1 MDITLNFFEAFGI
14 EPRYKFIRAERKEPC
29 KEDCETY
36 KKYYNSCYGCS
47 MNFENISLE
56 WLNKNYSKFEAKEKE
71 DLYYPPIT
79 SDIVLGL
86 SKILIDF
93 GWLHCEKFTID
104 KYLTEF
110 DNDELKDK
118 IQVVEHNFED
128 CILKT
133 CVQLKDKISEQVK
146 ALFKC

>member
-1 MDITLNFFEAFGI
+1 MSDIEKEFFEAFGI
-14 EPRYKFIRAERKEPC
+14 EPKEPC
-29 KEDCETY
+29 KY
-36 KKYYNSCYGCS
+36 GYGCGH
-47 MNFENISLE
+47 
-56 WLNKNYSKFEAKEKE
+56 AKPCCPRKKC
-71 DLYYPPIT
+71 LPPLT

-86 SKILIDF
+86 SKILMDF

-118 IQVVEHNFED
+118 IQVVECNFED

-133 CVQLKDKISEQVK
+133 CIKLKNEISKEVK

>member
-1 MDITLNFFEAFGI
+1 MSDIEKEFYETFNIPQKFYTIVNFGDLDNNYQEVSANSLEELFNN
-14 EPRYKFIRAERKEPC
+14 
-29 KEDCETY
+29 
-36 KKYYNSCYGCS
+36 YNSYLD
-47 MNFENISLE
+47 EYI
-56 WLNKNYSKFEAKEKE
+56 E
-71 DLYYPPIT
+71 DIKDFMDWRSGYEDIT

-86 SKILIDF
+86 SKILMDF

-118 IQVVEHNFED
+118 IQVVECNFED

-133 CVQLKDKISEQVK
+133 CIQLKSEISEEVK